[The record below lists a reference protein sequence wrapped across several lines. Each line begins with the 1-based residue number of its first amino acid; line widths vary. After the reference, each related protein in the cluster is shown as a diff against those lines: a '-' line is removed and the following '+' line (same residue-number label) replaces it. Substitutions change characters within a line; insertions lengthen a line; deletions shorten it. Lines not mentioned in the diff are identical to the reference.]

1 MKKIKKT
8 TKHLALAKETV
19 RDLQSHELPLVA
31 GGGTS
36 GHLTCSFTFCP
47 M

>member
-8 TKHLALAKETV
+8 TKPLALAKETV
-19 RDLQSHELPLVA
+19 RDLQSHELTQVA
-31 GGGTS
+31 GGGTIS
-36 GHLTCSFTFCP
+36 AHWTWCTCP